1 MALRNTDPEDG
12 KQKDG
17 TAAIAGLTPYWND
30 PQRKP
35 NIEWKKWCDLF
46 AVAMTAKYSISIAEV
61 LRIVANETDRN
72 KALLN
77 NLDKSV
83 AERKCV
89 SVLFLSLGTAA
100 RKTFSDKYPSVK
112 NAEITL
118 EDLLKNCKDTFDT
131 KRNRTLDRFR
141 FLSRKQMASETL
153 EQFWHALN
161 GLASEC
167 DFGAQTESLV
177 HDIFI
182 LNMKNLA
189 VQEKLCTE
197 PKTNPKDALEFAIA
211 YEEGTLRQKS
221 YGESKVTI
229 KSEPICTVAGK
240 RKDCLRCGKENF
252 SMEHLKV
259 CPAKGKQCNK
269 CGIMGHFGRVCRRAT
284 KQQNTQKQP
293 PRRKNW
299 IEEEPEDNED
309 KEEEEQYVLGIDG
322 NGSPPFMM
330 KGKINRKK
338 FCLMIDSPVTIIN
351 YEELQKI
358 LQYETLFVRPLPPD
372 EKYVDYNKKPV
383 NLLGYIFCEL
393 EVGGKYI
400 RKARI
405 LVARPGAK
413 SIVGRDWLN
422 YLQYTIE
429 PKKGGKYNSINLVN
443 NVTKET
449 ENKWTKEMKLEF
461 PDLFERRGKVKQHKI
476 HARLHKD
483 TVVKQQKGRRVP
495 IQLQDAVNKEINRL
509 IQEGHIVKVQEI
521 KEDVFLQPTVI
532 TVKKDRSV
540 KIALDAREL
549 NKNVVKDKYP
559 MPNLDNLMDMI
570 AEHVEQGPGET
581 FFTTLDMTY
590 AYGQVELS
598 EETSKHCNFQIIG
611 ARRLESTDS

>member
-12 KQKDG
+12 KHKDG
-17 TAAIAGLTPYWND
+17 SATITGLAPYWND
-30 PQRKP
+30 PQKKP

-61 LRIVANETDRN
+61 LRTVTNETERN

-89 SVLFLSLGTAA
+89 SVLYLSLGTAA
-100 RKTFSDKYPSVK
+100 RKTFSDKYPAVK
-112 NAEITL
+112 VAEITL

-131 KRNRTLDRFR
+131 KRNRTLDRVR

-153 EQFWHALN
+153 EQFWHSLN

-167 DFGAQTESLV
+167 DFGVQTESLV

-182 LNMKNLA
+182 LNMKNSA

-221 YGESKVTI
+221 YGENKITI
-229 KSEPICTVAGK
+229 KSEPICTVAK
-240 RKDCLRCGKENF
+240 KKDCLRCGKENF
-252 SMEHLKV
+252 SIEHLKV

-269 CGIMGHFGRVCRRAT
+269 CGVMGHFGRVCRRAQ
-284 KQQNTQKQP
+284 KQQNAQKQP
-293 PRRKNW
+293 PRRVNW
-299 IEEEPEDNED
+299 VEEESENDEDKNED
-309 KEEEEQYVLGIDG
+309 EEQYVLGIDG
-322 NGSPPFMM
+322 SGSPPFMM

-338 FCLMIDSPVTIIN
+338 FCLMIDSGSPVTIIN

-422 YLQYTIE
+422 YLHYAIE
-429 PKKGGKYNSINLVN
+429 PKKGGKCNAINLVN
-443 NVTKET
+443 NVNKVVV
-449 ENKWTKEMKLEF
+449 NKWANEMKLEF
-461 PDLFERRGKVKQHKI
+461 PDLFERRGKIKQHKI

-483 TVVKQQKGRRVP
+483 TIVKQQKGRRVP
-495 IQLQDAVNKEINRL
+495 IQLQDAVNKEVSRL
-509 IQEGHIVKVQEI
+509 LQEGHIVKVQEI

-549 NKNVVKDKYP
+549 NKNV
-559 MPNLDNLMDMI
+559 I
-570 AEHVEQGPGET
+570 RQISHAE
-581 FFTTLDMTY
+581 F
-590 AYGQVELS
+590 
-598 EETSKHCNFQIIG
+598 
-611 ARRLESTDS
+611 R